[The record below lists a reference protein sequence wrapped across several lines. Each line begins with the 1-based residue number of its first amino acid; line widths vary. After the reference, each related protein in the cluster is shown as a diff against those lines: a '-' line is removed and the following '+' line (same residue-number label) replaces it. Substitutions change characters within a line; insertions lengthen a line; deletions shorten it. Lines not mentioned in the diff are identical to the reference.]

1 MGRRQ
6 RPYNAGAF
14 RLWKLIS
21 GRVSL
26 GWKGL
31 AKVTIDQWTAKSQAR
46 LEAVWKT
53 AAQDIAREVQTPR
66 AKGGKLPVDTAFM
79 RNSFAAD
86 INSTP
91 GGNGN
96 SPYSAGPISIVIGR
110 AKIGDRVVF
119 GWGANYAIYMEARY
133 GFLRGA
139 AQNWQQIVDKA
150 AKKVQRR
157 VG

>member
-1 MGRRQ
+1 M
-6 RPYNAGAF
+6 
-14 RLWKLIS
+14 
-21 GRVSL
+21 SL
-26 GWKGL
+26 RWKGL
-31 AKVTIDQWTAKSQAR
+31 ANVTVSEWAAKTQAR
-46 LEAVWKT
+46 LDAVFKT

-66 AKGGKLPVDTAFM
+66 AKGGKLPVDTAFL

-86 INSTP
+86 VNSTP
-91 GGNGN
+91 SGNGN
-96 SPYSAGPISIVIGR
+96 SSYSAGPISIVINR

-133 GFLRGA
+133 SFLRSA

-150 AKKVQRR
+150 AQKVKTR

>member
-1 MGRRQ
+1 MA
-6 RPYNAGAF
+6 N
-14 RLWKLIS
+14 
-21 GRVSL
+21 
-26 GWKGL
+26 
-31 AKVTIDQWTAKSQAR
+31 VTINQWVAQSQAR

-66 AKGGKLPVDTAFM
+66 AKGGKLPVDTAFL

-86 INSTP
+86 VNSTP
-91 GGNGN
+91 SGNGN
-96 SPYSAGPISIVIGR
+96 SSYSAGPISIVINR

-133 GFLRGA
+133 SFLRSA
-139 AQNWQQIVDKA
+139 AQNWQQIVEKA
-150 AKKVQRR
+150 AQKVKTR

>member
-1 MGRRQ
+1 MA
-6 RPYNAGAF
+6 N
-14 RLWKLIS
+14 
-21 GRVSL
+21 
-26 GWKGL
+26 
-31 AKVTIDQWTAKSQAR
+31 VTINQWVAQSRAR

-53 AAQDIAREVQTPR
+53 AAQDIVREIQTPR
-66 AKGGKLPVDTAFM
+66 AKNGRMPVDTSFL

-86 INSTP
+86 INADPS
-91 GGNGN
+91 GDGN
-96 SPYSAGPISIVIGR
+96 SSYSAGPISIVINR

-133 GFLRGA
+133 SFLRSA

-150 AKKVQRR
+150 AQKVKTR